1 MRDRKFPRIREL
13 ARPPELTVTA
23 GELKLRI
30 VSTVDCFAAAMGIN
44 SAGECTPVQVAISC
58 RHGTIRPETHDYVT
72 QKAEKLLTYFDRV
85 TAIGVTFE
93 FSNGTTTAEIL
104 VDAEHKHNF
113 VAVESSSEATVAFD
127 GALHKMEQQIR
138 KYKERIQDHR
148 RAAIPGEPGS
158 DTPKST

>member
-1 MRDRKFPRIREL
+1 
-13 ARPPELTVTA
+13 
-23 GELKLRI
+23 
-30 VSTVDCFAAAMGIN
+30 
-44 SAGECTPVQVAISC
+44 VQVAISS
-58 RHGTIRPETHDYVT
+58 RHGTIRPETQAYVA

-85 TAIGVTFE
+85 TAIGVTFD

-113 VAVESSSEATVAFD
+113 VAAESAPEAAAAFD

-148 RAAIPGEPGS
+148 RTTPTGLAAEES
-158 DTPKST
+158 EATEA